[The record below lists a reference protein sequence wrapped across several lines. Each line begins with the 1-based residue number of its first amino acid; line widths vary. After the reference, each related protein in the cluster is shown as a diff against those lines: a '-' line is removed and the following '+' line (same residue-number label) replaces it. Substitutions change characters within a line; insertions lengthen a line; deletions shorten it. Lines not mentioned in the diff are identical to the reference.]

1 MEPRPLRWLIAAP
14 FSASPAGKR
23 VTVSG
28 ERFTTIMGQLA
39 PAAEVTVPDRLG
51 SAEQRTVAVKFGRP
65 RDFQGR
71 GIANMVEV
79 LRELGE
85 VADRLAKN
93 GDLPA
98 AIRQVRSLVGDGR
111 LADALEGRTPAPVA
125 APKRPAGSGRSDSFA
140 SSDDADDDDPIFGK
154 ASVAKDPEVTKKE
167 AKTAVGSFI
176 SAIRSGG
183 ATKKTDEVAP
193 GRDAAVV
200 VRDVLGLTARD
211 VLDSPEVA
219 ALERSWRS
227 LRMVMAASP
236 GADDLRV
243 DAVDADP
250 AGVLD
255 ALKGPLS
262 AEAFDRPDA
271 VFVAE
276 PISDPGLLEAL
287 ADLADGAR
295 VPIVVEIRASAAGYR
310 IGDDNPGDVPEAW
323 TSLRSRA
330 SAGWL
335 CAVVGQ
341 AVLAH
346 DHGTDVVGGDRLVCG
361 GGSAAIAAMAAASVG
376 ESATPANVVGKSG
389 ALVAPGAHEVF
400 VAGERQT
407 IPTRAFISYTT
418 QRALADRGI
427 TALGSE
433 VGTDRIRLAAVPMV
447 GGDMSLPARILAG
460 RAHRLAVEVRRQLGP
475 QATAAELDQALEEAS
490 GVFLPRVG
498 ARDVTLRVRDASA
511 GNLEVDTTIGAV
523 LAGASIKFSSDV

>member
-1 MEPRPLRWLIAAP
+1 MDPRPLRWLIAAP

-51 SAEQRTVAVKFGRP
+51 GDEQRTVSVKFGRP

-71 GIANMVEV
+71 GIASMVEV
-79 LRELGE
+79 LRELGD

-125 APKRPAGSGRSDSFA
+125 APKHAPRPDGLPSGDDS
-140 SSDDADDDDPIFGK
+140 DDDDPIFGK

-176 SAIRSGG
+176 SAIRSSG

-200 VRDVLGLTARD
+200 VRDALGLTARD
-211 VLDSPEVA
+211 VLDAPEVA

-243 DAVDADP
+243 DAVDAN
-250 AGVLD
+250 ASGVLD
-255 ALKGPLS
+255 ALKAPLS

-287 ADLADGAR
+287 ADLADAAR
-295 VPIVVEIRASAAGYR
+295 VPIVVEIPGSVAGYAF
-310 IGDDNPGDVPEAW
+310 GNETPGDAPEAW
-323 TSLRSRA
+323 TRLRSRA

-346 DHGTDVVGGDRLVCG
+346 DRGTDVVGGDRLVCG

-418 QRALADRGI
+418 QRALAERGI

-475 QATAAELDQALEEAS
+475 QASAAELDRALEEAS

>member
-1 MEPRPLRWLIAAP
+1 MDPRPLRWLIAAP

-28 ERFTTIMGQLA
+28 ERFTTIMGQLG

-51 SAEQRTVAVKFGRP
+51 SDEQRTVTVKFGRP

-71 GIANMVEV
+71 GVASMVDV

-125 APKRPAGSGRSDSFA
+125 APKHTPRPGMSDGIA
-140 SSDDADDDDPIFGK
+140 SSDADDDDPIFGK
-154 ASVAKDPEVTKKE
+154 ASVARDPEVTKKE

-200 VRDVLGLTARD
+200 VRDALGLTARD
-211 VLDSPEVA
+211 VLDAPEVA

-243 DAVDADP
+243 DAVDAD
-250 AGVLD
+250 ASGMLD

-295 VPIVVEIRASAAGYR
+295 VPIVVEIPASAAGYA

-323 TSLRSRA
+323 TNLRGRG

-346 DHGTDVVGGDRLVCG
+346 DRGSDVVGGDRLVCG
-361 GGSAAIAAMAAASVG
+361 GGSAALAAMAAASVG

-400 VAGERQT
+400 LGGERQT

-475 QATAAELDQALEEAS
+475 QATAAELDRALEEAS

>member
-1 MEPRPLRWLIAAP
+1 VEPRPLRWLVAAP
-14 FSASPAGKR
+14 FSASPSGKR

-39 PAAEVTVPDRLG
+39 PVAEVTVPDRLG
-51 SAEQRTVAVKFGRP
+51 RDEQRTVALKFQRP

-71 GIANMVEV
+71 GVANMVDV

-125 APKRPAGSGRSDSFA
+125 APRRSAGSDAGHFA
-140 SSDDADDDDPIFGK
+140 SADDSDDDDPIFGK
-154 ASVAKDPEVTKKE
+154 ANVTTDPEVTKKD

-176 SAIRSGG
+176 SAIRSGS
-183 ATKKTDEVAP
+183 AAKKTDEVAP
-193 GRDAAVV
+193 ARDAAVV
-200 VRDVLGLTARD
+200 VRDAIGQTALD
-211 VLDSPEVA
+211 VLSAPEVA
-219 ALERSWRS
+219 PLERSWRA
-227 LRMVMAASP
+227 LRMIMAASP
-236 GADDLRV
+236 GSDDLRV
-243 DAVDADP
+243 DAVDADTT
-250 AGVLD
+250 GLLD
-255 ALKGPLS
+255 ALKAPLA
-262 AEAFDRPDA
+262 AEPFDRPDA
-271 VFVAE
+271 VFVAG
-276 PISDPGLLEAL
+276 PISDAVQLEAL
-287 ADLADGAR
+287 ADLADEAR
-295 VPIVVEIRASAAGYR
+295 VPIIVEVPPSAAGFA
-310 IGDDNPGDVPEAW
+310 IGDDAPGDVPQAW
-323 TSLRSRA
+323 GALRGRA

-346 DHGTDVVGGDRLVCG
+346 DRDADAVGGERTVCG
-361 GGSAAIAAMAAASVG
+361 GGSAVIAAMAAASVG
-376 ESATPANVVGKSG
+376 ESATPANIVGKGG
-389 ALVAPGAHEVF
+389 ALVAPAAHELV
-400 VAGERQT
+400 VTGQRQT

-433 VGTDRIRLAAVPMV
+433 VGSDRIRLAAAPMV

-460 RAHRLAVEVRRQLGP
+460 RAHRLAVEVRRQLGS
-475 QATAAELDQALEEAS
+475 QASAAELERALEEAS

-498 ARDVTLRVRDASA
+498 AGDVTLRVRDADA

-523 LAGASIKFSSDV
+523 LAGASVKFSSDV